1 MYESFR
7 SRLEETTL
15 ALRTKELE
23 RERALKLAT
32 EAQLASLESR
42 IHPHFLFNT
51 LNSISSLI
59 PEDPKRAEQLVERM
73 AALLRFSLDAN
84 HSGLVPLE
92 REMKIVSDYLAI
104 EQARFGD
111 RLRFQIDVPPELG
124 ESKVPPLA
132 IQTLVENSVKHAVAR
147 SRSGG
152 EIRVALARDN
162 GSLRIE
168 VRDEGPEFALDAAPS
183 GHGLDILKG
192 RLVALFG
199 QQAGLALERSGNR
212 NQITLSVHK
221 RQRTCERF
229 WLTTSRWRSSVCSRM
244 LAATKR
250 VEIVGQSSD
259 PEQAVSAI
267 RTAKPDV
274 LFLDIEMP
282 GMTGFEMLSRIE
294 PQPLI
299 VFTTAYGQYALEA
312 FGVNSIDYLLKPIE
326 AAQLDRAID
335 KIERMRG
342 GAEPRPEVKELLA
355 RVAALANPAKQHN
368 IRIASHRESASASSS
383 SNCRA

>member
-1 MYESFR
+1 MCTKKLLLRILIVNTTLALIPPFLQLALEHDVSWHHLLGSFGYSLIYAHCIGSLAFATMPRVWIASEKVAVWAGWLLRAATAFGSALVGGLLACLIFIAIGWTPANQYWAEFLGSLKISIFLTVVACGFISMYESFR

-92 REMKIVSDYLAI
+92 REIKIVSDYLAI

-111 RLRFQIDVPPELG
+111 RLRFQIDVPPEVG

-212 NQITLSVHK
+212 NQITLSVPQSANGHA
-221 RQRTCERF
+221 
-229 WLTTSRWRSSVCSRM
+229 SVS
-244 LAATKR
+244 
-250 VEIVGQSSD
+250 G
-259 PEQAVSAI
+259 
-267 RTAKPDV
+267 
-274 LFLDIEMP
+274 
-282 GMTGFEMLSRIE
+282 
-294 PQPLI
+294 
-299 VFTTAYGQYALEA
+299 
-312 FGVNSIDYLLKPIE
+312 
-326 AAQLDRAID
+326 
-335 KIERMRG
+335 
-342 GAEPRPEVKELLA
+342 
-355 RVAALANPAKQHN
+355 
-368 IRIASHRESASASSS
+368 
-383 SNCRA
+383 